1 MGNVEGKGEAA
12 SDIGCFNFFFF
23 KLIRR
28 RFQGAGREPALTK
41 TGPVHPVRRLT
52 TGSAGFSTGFLQRG
66 FVHGPDRLHDRFSV
80 NRVEPAGPVRSGFQN
95 IGRNI

>member
-1 MGNVEGKGEAA
+1 MSKGRGKQLQILAVL
-12 SDIGCFNFFFF
+12 IFFFF

-52 TGSAGFSTGFLQRG
+52 TGSAGFFTGFLQGG
-66 FVHGPDRLHDRFSV
+66 FPCGPDRLGDRFPV
-80 NRVEPAGPVRSGFQN
+80 NPVEPAGPVRFSEH
-95 IGRNI
+95 